1 MKIIWL
7 IPILFLIAFPLAYA
21 HPFLLDSEPAQGQSV
36 SIGTTQIITYYSEA
50 VEIDFSE
57 LNTLSKFE
65 IPKVVYFLPQFIETE
80 TKKIQRK
87 KTLDLIKF

>member
-21 HPFLLDSEPAQGQSV
+21 HPFLLDSEPAQGQNV

-57 LNTLSKFE
+57 L
-65 IPKVVYFLPQFIETE
+65 
-80 TKKIQRK
+80 KIYDSDGNQIDNRD
-87 KTLDLIKF
+87 TAYNNAESSLIINSITSFKL